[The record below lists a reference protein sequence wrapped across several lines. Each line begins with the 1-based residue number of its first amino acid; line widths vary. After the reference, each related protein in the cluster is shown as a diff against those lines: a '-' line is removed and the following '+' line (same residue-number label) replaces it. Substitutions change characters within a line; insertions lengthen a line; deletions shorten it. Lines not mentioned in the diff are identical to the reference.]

1 MNQLTAAGLAGI
13 AALRISE
20 AMDKG
25 QMANVWARLGK
36 ASRITLLQRSALH
49 YRWHTSEWQDLPLP
63 EQKAIVQALTGMLTF
78 LASAGLD
85 HAEARISRARVAA

>member
-1 MNQLTAAGLAGI
+1 MEQLTAAGLAGI

-25 QMANVWARLGK
+25 RIADVWARLGK

-49 YRWHTSEWQDLPLP
+49 YRFHTDDWQDIPTP
-63 EQKAIVQALTGMLTF
+63 EQKAIVQALTGILTF

-85 HAEARISRARVAA
+85 HAEARLSRARVAA